1 MLLLILSKINFLKKV
16 KYFFWDYFQRWIKY
30 AFSALVSIYS
40 RPVYERTQCNNHPF
54 LIENFNV
61 NILFQKLFQPIGK
74 KDSAHRCKMSGIS
87 SQTKHLVWLIFQALE
102 IKLSAI
108 SALVSKSHT
117 CEIESFV
124 YISWRTMF
132 WIAEYNA
139 QKIISAFFL
148 KLTKVTRWTQQPTV
162 PYNKRVQPP
171 YASSISNQI
180 FQLLSRMLLS
190 IHCQSLS

>member
-1 MLLLILSKINFLKKV
+1 MTFPVAPPAGRQCYAVFQVSNRQIPHKRSIKKNKAGVILYFLLLKTKSTMLLLILSKINFLKKV

-87 SQTKHLVWLIFQALE
+87 SQTKHLV
-102 IKLSAI
+102 
-108 SALVSKSHT
+108 
-117 CEIESFV
+117 
-124 YISWRTMF
+124 
-132 WIAEYNA
+132 
-139 QKIISAFFL
+139 
-148 KLTKVTRWTQQPTV
+148 
-162 PYNKRVQPP
+162 
-171 YASSISNQI
+171 
-180 FQLLSRMLLS
+180 
-190 IHCQSLS
+190 